1 MYLLIG
7 IGTLDDLILQ
17 CMNEAGVDGWFAG
30 KTMAKF
36 AMDMAKF
43 AMAMAKF
50 AMGMA
55 KTMVVVAAVVL
66 DGGGDG
72 GKGGGWWWWWW
83 WGGWVIGWVVATG
96 GLRGLGAPVGV
107 KVSASSRDPA
117 TASSRDPATVKGVR
131 HKKCPAKMLRER
143 LHNRRNHLRKME
155 RPRFSTSQKRRTQP
169 AGRRENR
176 SRVPSARASVAWR
189 KI

>member
-1 MYLLIG
+1 MADEALQNHKREFLKPKKQKA
-7 IGTLDDLILQ
+7 GTWVDDEKLP
-17 CMNEAGVDGWFAG
+17 
-30 KTMAKF
+30 
-36 AMDMAKF
+36 
-43 AMAMAKF
+43 
-50 AMGMA
+50 
-55 KTMVVVAAVVL
+55 
-66 DGGGDG
+66 
-72 GKGGGWWWWWW
+72 
-83 WGGWVIGWVVATG
+83 
-96 GLRGLGAPVGV
+96 PVGV

>member
-1 MYLLIG
+1 MAYDEALQNHKREFLKPKKQKA
-7 IGTLDDLILQ
+7 GTWVDDEELP
-17 CMNEAGVDGWFAG
+17 
-30 KTMAKF
+30 
-36 AMDMAKF
+36 
-43 AMAMAKF
+43 
-50 AMGMA
+50 
-55 KTMVVVAAVVL
+55 
-66 DGGGDG
+66 
-72 GKGGGWWWWWW
+72 
-83 WGGWVIGWVVATG
+83 
-96 GLRGLGAPVGV
+96 PVGV
-107 KVSASSRDPA
+107 KVS
-117 TASSRDPATVKGVR
+117 ASSRDPATVKGVR